1 LGKDLQ
7 QFTTFRRFSISIV
20 SVFFL
25 IWLGMAGYMI
35 IEDMTPVDALYMT
48 IITLS
53 TVGFS
58 EVHTLSEMGR
68 LFTLALIIGGTGLF
82 FFTLSNV
89 AVFFISGE
97 WRSHWELQKNRRM
110 LRNLNDHYIICGYG
124 RLGSNVAG
132 ELTAKNIQFVVI
144 DIMNDQIQLA
154 RDLDYVAIKG
164 NAADENVLK
173 EAGIEKAKGLVAAAS
188 TDAENVFIVL
198 TARNLKPSL
207 HIIARA
213 DCEESENKMLRA
225 GAERVVLL
233 YQSAGRRMANMLIEP
248 ALAQYLDELSDTNKL
263 DLQIVQFVV
272 NESSPLQGKTFR
284 EADLYNNYQINVVG
298 YKLPAGEVH
307 STPKPS
313 EVIQKDGTLIAI
325 GEPKD
330 LKILKILTR
339 GE

>member
-1 LGKDLQ
+1 MQ

-20 SVFFL
+20 SIFFL
-25 IWLGMAGYMI
+25 IWLGMAGYM
-35 IEDMTPVDALYMT
+35 
-48 IITLS
+48 
-53 TVGFS
+53 
-58 EVHTLSEMGR
+58 
-68 LFTLALIIGGTGLF
+68 IIGGTGLF

-110 LRNLNDHYIICGYG
+110 LRNLKDHYIICGYG

-132 ELTAKNIQFVVI
+132 ELKAKNIQFVVI
-144 DIMNDQIQLA
+144 DIMNEQILLA
-154 RDLDYVAIKG
+154 RDQDSIAIKG

-173 EAGIEKAKGLVAAAS
+173 EAGIEKTKGLVAAAG
-188 TDAENVFIVL
+188 TDAENIFIVL

-248 ALAQYLDELSDTNKL
+248 ALAQYLDELSDTKKL
-263 DLQIVQFVV
+263 DLQIVQFVIS
-272 NESSPLQGKTFR
+272 ESSPLQGKTFR

-298 YKLPAGEVH
+298 YQLPAGEIH

-330 LKILKILTR
+330 LKILKN
-339 GE
+339 